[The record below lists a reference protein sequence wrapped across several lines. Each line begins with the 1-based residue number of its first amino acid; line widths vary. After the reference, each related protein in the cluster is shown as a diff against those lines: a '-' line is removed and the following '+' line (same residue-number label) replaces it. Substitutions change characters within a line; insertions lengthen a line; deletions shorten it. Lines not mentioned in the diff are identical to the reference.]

1 MSKECTYSFFSD
13 MFPCVFYFILINILF
28 TAIKL
33 SVYFLTG
40 FVLSRKV
47 TESCTI
53 SNIPFHKGTAVFVPA
68 YTIHHDAEYW
78 PEPEA
83 FKPERFLPE
92 NKESITP
99 FTYMP
104 FGDGPR
110 SCVAMRFAYMEM
122 KTVLVRVLQKYRFVR
137 GPETS
142 VPIKVKPRAVLAPG
156 EPVLVRVEKRDD

>member
-1 MSKECTYSFFSD
+1 M
-13 MFPCVFYFILINILF
+13 
-28 TAIKL
+28 
-33 SVYFLTG
+33 
-40 FVLSRKV
+40 LSRKV
-47 TESCTI
+47 TEACSVK
-53 SNIPFHKGTAVFVPA
+53 NVPFKKGAAVFVPVYA
-68 YTIHHDAEYW
+68 MHHDEKYW

-110 SCVAMRFAYMEM
+110 NCVAMRFAYMEM
-122 KTVLVRVLQKYRFVR
+122 KTVLVRVLQKYRLVR

-142 VPIKVKPRAVLAPG
+142 VPIKVKPRVVLAPA
-156 EPVLVRVEKRDD
+156 EPILVRVERRN